1 MSTAGDDLPVAH
13 TLILLRHGKS
23 GYPGGVVD
31 HDRPLAPRGRREGAL
46 AGAAIR
52 ERVDVDR
59 VVCSTATRTRQTLAA
74 TGIDAPV
81 LFTDAIYEASPGEI
95 LDVLVDLAD
104 EPDVVLVVGHSPGM
118 PATALT
124 LADDLSDPAVVAD
137 VQARFPTSAFAVLQ
151 VHGTWADLAANG
163 ATLTE
168 LVIPRA

>member
-1 MSTAGDDLPVAH
+1 M
-13 TLILLRHGKS
+13 
-23 GYPGGVVD
+23 
-31 HDRPLAPRGRREGAL
+31 
-46 AGAAIR
+46 
-52 ERVDVDR
+52 
-59 VVCSTATRTRQTLAA
+59 
-74 TGIDAPV
+74 

-124 LADDLSDPAVVAD
+124 LADDRSDPAVVAD